1 MNVDD
6 RSSHTI
12 SESPAAAQLAVDK
25 RAFQLAGA
33 LMIAGAVLANVSFT
47 LLGSSF
53 NYPDILEEP
62 AGDIL
67 RQFKADSGSISAMF
81 VVLALA
87 SALLIPIAWFS
98 RKLIAPHRH
107 RARQVMLVAGV
118 AAGVVQV
125 VGLLRWPLLVPH
137 FADIVANPASTV
149 AARADAIDS
158 FKTIHTVLGG
168 VIGEAFGYTLTAT
181 WTIAMVVGVARRPG
195 RWFAPLGIG
204 SAVLI
209 ATGLLEPLG
218 LPGAGF
224 ANFIGYVAW
233 SLWMIG
239 YGISLLRH
247 PASEVITRIT
257 PPSGMPSHA
266 HA

>member
-1 MNVDD
+1 M
-6 RSSHTI
+6 
-12 SESPAAAQLAVDK
+12 ALDK
-25 RAFQLAGA
+25 RAVRVAGA

-53 NYPDILEEP
+53 SYPDILDEP

-67 RQFKADSGSISAMF
+67 RQFNADAGSISAMF

-98 RKLIAPHRH
+98 RNLIAPHRH
-107 RARQVMLVAGV
+107 RARQVMVVAGV

-137 FADIVANPASTV
+137 YADIVANPASTA
-149 AARADAIDS
+149 AARGDAIDS
-158 FKTIHTVLGG
+158 FKTLNTVLGG
-168 VIGEAFGYTLTAT
+168 VVGEAFGYTLTAT
-181 WTIAMVVGVARRPG
+181 WTIAMIVGIARRPG

-218 LPGAGF
+218 LPGAGL
-224 ANFIGYVAW
+224 ANFIGYIAW
-233 SLWMIG
+233 SLWMIS

-247 PASEVITRIT
+247 PTATVATRARH
-257 PPSGMPSHA
+257 SRRMPSRA
-266 HA
+266 YA